1 MIDEVEYRE
10 QKAKLLLQKK
20 SLQAEITNLARQQ
33 NDWLAPFQDWVKD
46 AVDLDKI
53 ALADDLFRKK
63 VVAKEIF
70 GSHLRLG
77 GRALSVATGDPAEYQ
92 ALATPTQW
100 AVLRAAHSSSSV
112 EPLGSVLVPRRGL
125 EPPQIALLDPKS
137 SASTNFAT
145 WAYEIVPE
153 SISENS

>member
-1 MIDEVEYRE
+1 M
-10 QKAKLLLQKK
+10 
-20 SLQAEITNLARQQ
+20 
-33 NDWLAPFQDWVKD
+33 
-46 AVDLDKI
+46 DLDKI

-77 GRALSVATGDPAEYQ
+77 GRTLSVATGDHAEYQ

-100 AVLRAAHSSSSV
+100 AALRAAHSSSSV

-125 EPPQIALLDPKS
+125 EHYMFSIPFGQI
-137 SASTNFAT
+137 
-145 WAYEIVPE
+145 
-153 SISENS
+153 NSLRL